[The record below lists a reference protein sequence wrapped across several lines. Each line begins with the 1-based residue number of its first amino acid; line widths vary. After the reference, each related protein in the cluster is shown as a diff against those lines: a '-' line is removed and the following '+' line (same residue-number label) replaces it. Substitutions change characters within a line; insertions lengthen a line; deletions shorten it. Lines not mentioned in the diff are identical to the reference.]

1 MGTIFI
7 NYRREDSISTSGRLY
22 DRLSQTFGRKNIFM
36 DVDHIPA
43 GVDFVAHLNSQVAAC
58 NIILVVIGPHWLEAK
73 DENGARRLD
82 NPDDFVVIEIA
93 TALAR
98 NIRVIPVLVDGARMP
113 KAGELP
119 GSLKALARRQAVE
132 VRQLHFGRDA
142 EALLERINEALG
154 GEFSWQRPWRLKAA
168 VGAVAAVLLLL
179 AGWIG
184 FSSIDFSGSTPSA
197 EMRQEVTTEQERQVK
212 TAAVPQAKR
221 NAEEGEQQRIAA
233 AKADND
239 KKAKAAA
246 AEAERQ
252 RIADAKAEDEKKAKA
267 AAEAEQQRLASL
279 KAEDDRKRGEDE
291 TRTRYTT
298 LVSQSNTDIN
308 AGNYDKA
315 IATLS
320 EAMRLNPND
329 QGLAS
334 FKRGIAYGSKGDY
347 ERAIADFSETVRLD
361 PKSVLAFRNRGLAYE
376 KKGDYDRAIV
386 DFSEAIRLDPKYA
399 LAFYSRGLTFGT
411 KGDNNRAIADF
422 NEAIRL
428 NPNYAPAFGNR
439 GLAYDRKGNPD
450 RAIADFNEAIRLDPK
465 YAFAFLSRG
474 VAYGNKGDNDRAIA
488 DFSEAVRLNPTY
500 ALAFGNRGL
509 VYERKG
515 SYDRAI
521 ADFNEAIRLDP
532 NYAIAFRGR
541 GIVYGNKGDY
551 DRAITDFTEAIRL
564 DPKLGSAFSNRGL
577 AYEKKGGFDR
587 AIADFNEAI
596 RLNPNDAIS
605 FCRRGRAK
613 SKINEQGG
621 DADIAR
627 AKQLD
632 ATVCR

>member
-7 NYRREDSISTSGRLY
+7 NYRREDSISTAGRLY

-58 NIILVVIGPHWLEAK
+58 NIILVVIGPRWLEAK
-73 DENGARRLD
+73 DENGGRRLD

-98 NIRVIPVLVDGARMP
+98 NIRVIPILVDGAHMP

-142 EALLERINEALG
+142 EALVERINEALG
-154 GEFSWQRPWRLKAA
+154 GEFAWQRPWRLKAA
-168 VGAVAAVLLLL
+168 MGAVAVVLLL
-179 AGWIG
+179 GWFG
-184 FSSIDFSGSTPSA
+184 LSSIDLSGWTPWA
-197 EMRQEVTTEQERQVK
+197 ETRQEVKTEQERQVK
-212 TAAVPQAKR
+212 TAAEAQAKR
-221 NAEEGEQQRIAA
+221 NTEEAEQQRIAA
-233 AKADND
+233 AKAEDEKKAKAGAAEAEQQRIAAAKAEND

-252 RIADAKAEDEKKAKA
+252 RIATAKAEDDKKAKV
-267 AAEAEQQRLASL
+267 AAEVEQQRLASL
-279 KAEDDRKRGEDE
+279 KAEEDRNRAEAE
-291 TRTRYTT
+291 TRTRYST
-298 LVSQSNTDIN
+298 LVSQSNTDLN
-308 AGNYDKA
+308 AGNYDRA

-329 QGLAS
+329 QGLAT

-347 ERAIADFSETVRLD
+347 DRAIVDFSEAVRLD
-361 PKSVLAFRNRGLAYE
+361 PKSVLAFRNRGLAYD
-376 KKGDYDRAIV
+376 KKGEYDRAIA

-411 KGDNNRAIADF
+411 KGDNDRAINDF
-422 NEAIRL
+422 NDAIRL

-474 VAYGNKGDNDRAIA
+474 VAYGNKGDND
-488 DFSEAVRLNPTY
+488 
-500 ALAFGNRGL
+500 
-509 VYERKG
+509 
-515 SYDRAI
+515 
-521 ADFNEAIRLDP
+521 
-532 NYAIAFRGR
+532 
-541 GIVYGNKGDY
+541 
-551 DRAITDFTEAIRL
+551 
-564 DPKLGSAFSNRGL
+564 
-577 AYEKKGGFDR
+577 
-587 AIADFNEAI
+587 
-596 RLNPNDAIS
+596 
-605 FCRRGRAK
+605 
-613 SKINEQGG
+613 
-621 DADIAR
+621 
-627 AKQLD
+627 
-632 ATVCR
+632 

>member
-73 DENGARRLD
+73 DENGGRRLD

-197 EMRQEVTTEQERQVK
+197 EMRQEVTTEQDRQVK

-221 NAEEGEQQRIAA
+221 NAEEAEQQRIAA
-233 AKADND
+233 AKAEDA

-246 AEAERQ
+246 AEAEQQ
-252 RIADAKAEDEKKAKA
+252 RIA
-267 AAEAEQQRLASL
+267 R
-279 KAEDDRKRGEDE
+279 
-291 TRTRYTT
+291 
-298 LVSQSNTDIN
+298 
-308 AGNYDKA
+308 
-315 IATLS
+315 
-320 EAMRLNPND
+320 
-329 QGLAS
+329 QG
-334 FKRGIAYGSKGDY
+334 
-347 ERAIADFSETVRLD
+347 
-361 PKSVLAFRNRGLAYE
+361 
-376 KKGDYDRAIV
+376 
-386 DFSEAIRLDPKYA
+386 
-399 LAFYSRGLTFGT
+399 
-411 KGDNNRAIADF
+411 
-422 NEAIRL
+422 
-428 NPNYAPAFGNR
+428 
-439 GLAYDRKGNPD
+439 
-450 RAIADFNEAIRLDPK
+450 
-465 YAFAFLSRG
+465 
-474 VAYGNKGDNDRAIA
+474 
-488 DFSEAVRLNPTY
+488 
-500 ALAFGNRGL
+500 
-509 VYERKG
+509 
-515 SYDRAI
+515 
-521 ADFNEAIRLDP
+521 
-532 NYAIAFRGR
+532 RGR
-541 GIVYGNKGDY
+541 EEGQN
-551 DRAITDFTEAIRL
+551 
-564 DPKLGSAFSNRGL
+564 GS
-577 AYEKKGGFDR
+577 
-587 AIADFNEAI
+587 
-596 RLNPNDAIS
+596 
-605 FCRRGRAK
+605 RRGRAAADRRC
-613 SKINEQGG
+613 QGRQRQEG
-621 DADIAR
+621 QGSGCGSRAAADR
-627 AKQLD
+627 
-632 ATVCR
+632 

>member
-7 NYRREDSISTSGRLY
+7 NYRREDSISTAGRLY

-43 GVDFVAHLNSQVAAC
+43 GVDFVAHLNTQVAAC

-73 DENGARRLD
+73 DENGGRRLD

-142 EALLERINEALG
+142 EALIERVNEALG
-154 GEFSWQRPWRLKAA
+154 GEFVWQRPWRLKAG

-197 EMRQEVTTEQERQVK
+197 ETQQEVKSDLDRQVK
-212 TAAVPQAKR
+212 AATAETQGKR
-221 NAEEGEQQRIAA
+221 NAEEAEQQRIAA
-233 AKADND
+233 AKAEN
-239 KKAKAAA
+239 
-246 AEAERQ
+246 
-252 RIADAKAEDEKKAKA
+252 EKKAKA
-267 AAEAEQQRLASL
+267 AAEEAEQQRIAAAKAENEKKAKAAAEAERQQIAAAKAEDEKKTKAAAIAEQQRLASL
-279 KAEDDRKRGEDE
+279 KAEDDRKRAEAE

-315 IATLS
+315 IASLS
-320 EAMRLNPND
+320 EAIRLNPDD

-361 PKSVLAFRNRGLAYE
+361 PKSVLAFRNRGLAYD
-376 KKGDYDRAIV
+376 KKGEYDRAIA

-399 LAFYSRGLTFGT
+399 LAFYSRGLTYET
-411 KGDNNRAIADF
+411 KGDNDRAISDF
-422 NEAIRL
+422 NDAIRL

-450 RAIADFNEAIRLDPK
+450 RAIADFNEAIRL
-465 YAFAFLSRG
+465 
-474 VAYGNKGDNDRAIA
+474 
-488 DFSEAVRLNPTY
+488 NPTY

-521 ADFNEAIRLDP
+521 TDFNEAIRLDP

-551 DRAITDFTEAIRL
+551 DRAIADFTEAIRL

-587 AIADFNEAI
+587 AIADFNQAI
-596 RLNPNDAIS
+596 RLNPSDAIS

-613 SKINEQGG
+613 LKINEQGG

-632 ATVCR
+632 AAVCR

>member
-7 NYRREDSISTSGRLY
+7 NYRREDSISTAGRLY

-43 GVDFVAHLNSQVAAC
+43 GVDFVAHLNTQVAAC

-73 DENGARRLD
+73 DENGGRRLD

-142 EALLERINEALG
+142 EALVERINEALG
-154 GEFSWQRPWRLKAA
+154 GEFTWQRPWRLKAV

-179 AGWIG
+179 LGWFG
-184 FSSIDFSGSTPSA
+184 LSSMDFSGGTPGA
-197 EMRQEVTTEQERQVK
+197 ETRQEIKTDQERQAN
-212 TAAVPQAKR
+212 TAAEAQVKR
-221 NAEEGEQQRIAA
+221 DAEEAERQRIAA
-233 AKADND
+233 AKA
-239 KKAKAAA
+239 
-246 AEAERQ
+246 ER
-252 RIADAKAEDEKKAKA
+252 EKKTKAA
-267 AAEAEQQRLASL
+267 AAEAEQQRIAAANAKDEKKAKASAEAQQQQQLASL
-279 KAEDDRKRGEDE
+279 KAEEDRKQAEAE
-291 TRTRYTT
+291 TRMRYAT
-298 LVSQSNTDIN
+298 LVSQSNTDID
-308 AGNYDKA
+308 AGNDDRA
-315 IATLS
+315 ITTLS

-334 FKRGIAYGSKGDY
+334 FKRGIAYGSKGEY

-361 PKSVLAFRNRGLAYE
+361 PKSVLAFRNRGLAYD
-376 KKGDYDRAIV
+376 KKGDYDRAV
-386 DFSEAIRLDPKYA
+386 ADFSEAIRLDPKYA
-399 LAFYSRGLTFGT
+399 LAFYSRGLTYGT
-411 KGDNNRAIADF
+411 KGDNERAINDF

-439 GLAYDRKGNPD
+439 GLAYDRKGN
-450 RAIADFNEAIRLDPK
+450 
-465 YAFAFLSRG
+465 
-474 VAYGNKGDNDRAIA
+474 
-488 DFSEAVRLNPTY
+488 
-500 ALAFGNRGL
+500 
-509 VYERKG
+509 
-515 SYDRAI
+515 YDRAI

-613 SKINEQGG
+613 LKINEQGG

-632 ATVCR
+632 AAVCR

>member
-7 NYRREDSISTSGRLY
+7 NYRREDSISTAGRLY

-43 GVDFVAHLNSQVAAC
+43 GVDFVVHLNSQVAAC

-73 DENGARRLD
+73 DENGGRRLD

-142 EALLERINEALG
+142 EALVERINEALG
-154 GEFSWQRPWRLKAA
+154 GEFTWQRPWRLKAV
-168 VGAVAAVLLLL
+168 VGAVAAALLLL
-179 AGWIG
+179 LGWFG
-184 FSSIDFSGSTPSA
+184 LSSMDFSGGTPGA
-197 EMRQEVTTEQERQVK
+197 ETRQEIKTDQDRQANTAAEAQVKRDAEEAERQRIAAAKAEREKK
-212 TAAVPQAKR
+212 TKAAA
-221 NAEEGEQQRIAA
+221 AEAEQQRIAA
-233 AKADND
+233 AN
-239 KKAKAAA
+239 
-246 AEAERQ
+246 
-252 RIADAKAEDEKKAKA
+252 AKAEDEKKAKA
-267 AAEAEQQRLASL
+267 AAAEAEQQRVATARAEDEKKAKASAEAQQQQQLASL
-279 KAEDDRKRGEDE
+279 KAEEDRKQAEAE
-291 TRTRYTT
+291 TRMRYAT

-308 AGNYDKA
+308 AGNYDRA
-315 IATLS
+315 ITTLS

-334 FKRGIAYGSKGDY
+334 FKRGIAYGSKGEY

-361 PKSVLAFRNRGLAYE
+361 PKSVLAFRNRGLAYD
-376 KKGDYDRAIV
+376 KKGDYDRAV
-386 DFSEAIRLDPKYA
+386 ADFSEAIRLDPKYA
-399 LAFYSRGLTFGT
+399 LAFYSRGLTYGT
-411 KGDNNRAIADF
+411 
-422 NEAIRL
+422 
-428 NPNYAPAFGNR
+428 
-439 GLAYDRKGNPD
+439 
-450 RAIADFNEAIRLDPK
+450 
-465 YAFAFLSRG
+465 
-474 VAYGNKGDNDRAIA
+474 KGDNDRAIN
-488 DFSEAVRLNPTY
+488 DFNEAIRLNPTY
-500 ALAFGNRGL
+500 ALAFGNRGF
-509 VYERKG
+509 VYERKRN
-515 SYDRAI
+515 YDRAI
-521 ADFNEAIRLDP
+521 SDFNEAIRLDP
-532 NYAIAFRGR
+532 NYAMAFRGR

-551 DRAITDFTEAIRL
+551 DRAIADFTEAIRL
-564 DPKLGSAFSNRGL
+564 DPKLGTAFSNRGL
-577 AYEKKGGFDR
+577 AYEKKGGYDR

-596 RLNPNDAIS
+596 RLNPSDAIS

-613 SKINEQGG
+613 LKINEQGG

-632 ATVCR
+632 AAVCR

>member
-73 DENGARRLD
+73 DENGGRRLD

-154 GEFSWQRPWRLKAA
+154 GEFGWQRPWRLKAA

-179 AGWIG
+179 LGWIG
-184 FSSIDFSGSTPSA
+184 FSSIDFSGWTPSA
-197 EMRQEVTTEQERQVK
+197 EMRQEVKTEQDRQVT
-212 TAAVPQAKR
+212 TAAVAQAKR
-221 NAEEGEQQRIAA
+221 NAEEAEQQRIAA
-233 AKADND
+233 AKAEDDKKAKAAAAEAEQQRIAAAKAENEKKAKAAAAETEQQRIAAAKAENE

-252 RIADAKAEDEKKAKA
+252 QIAAAKAEDEKKAKA
-267 AAEAEQQRLASL
+267 TAVAEQQRLASL
-279 KAEDDRKRGEDE
+279 KAEDDRKRAEDE
-291 TRTRYTT
+291 TRMRYTT

-361 PKSVLAFRNRGLAYE
+361 PKSVLAFRNRGLAYD
-376 KKGDYDRAIV
+376 KKGDYDRAIA

-399 LAFYSRGLTFGT
+399 LAFYSRGLTYET
-411 KGDNNRAIADF
+411 KGDNDRAIADF

-450 RAIADFNEAIRLDPK
+450 RAIVDFNEAIRLDPK
-465 YAFAFLSRG
+465 YAFALSQSWRC
-474 VAYGNKGDNDRAIA
+474 
-488 DFSEAVRLNPTY
+488 LW
-500 ALAFGNRGL
+500 
-509 VYERKG
+509 
-515 SYDRAI
+515 
-521 ADFNEAIRLDP
+521 
-532 NYAIAFRGR
+532 
-541 GIVYGNKGDY
+541 
-551 DRAITDFTEAIRL
+551 
-564 DPKLGSAFSNRGL
+564 
-577 AYEKKGGFDR
+577 
-587 AIADFNEAI
+587 
-596 RLNPNDAIS
+596 
-605 FCRRGRAK
+605 
-613 SKINEQGG
+613 Q
-621 DADIAR
+621 
-627 AKQLD
+627 
-632 ATVCR
+632 